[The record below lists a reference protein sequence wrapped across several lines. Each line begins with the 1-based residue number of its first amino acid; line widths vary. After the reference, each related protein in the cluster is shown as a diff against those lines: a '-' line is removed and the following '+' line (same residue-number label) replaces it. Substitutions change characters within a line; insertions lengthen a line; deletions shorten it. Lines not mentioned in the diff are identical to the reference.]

1 MVVTLE
7 PATRRDV
14 AWAEAREYAHAAA
27 GGARPPVRVALGRAA
42 GLVLGED
49 LVASA
54 ALPGFD
60 TAAMDGYA
68 VAGPGPWRLAG
79 RARPGAPWHGR
90 LADGCAVEIAT
101 GAVVPAG
108 TSAVLP
114 LESAGVVG
122 AVVNGPELPRGR
134 HIRPTGEDAATG
146 ARLAPAGTPIGPAVI
161 GLAATCGY
169 DELMVYPAPVVR
181 AVVTGD
187 ELVHYGRPAP
197 GRIRDA
203 LGPLLPS
210 LIAGFGGRFAGLV
223 HATDRPATALRE
235 AVEASGDADVVVV
248 TGSTSV
254 GAGDGLRRMLDDVGA
269 DWIVDAVAC
278 RPGHP
283 QVLARL
289 PGGPFVVGLP
299 GNPFA
304 ALVAAHTLLEP
315 LLAGLSG
322 RGPRRLPEAVL
333 LRAVPVLAGR
343 TRIIPVSWEG
353 CGVLPLGGDRP
364 AFLNGAALGDALAAI
379 PPSAT
384 AGDPVPLMTLR

>member
-14 AWAEAREYAHAAA
+14 AWVEAREYAHAAA
-27 GGARPPVRVALGRAA
+27 GALPLLRVALDRAA

-54 ALPGFD
+54 PLPGFD

-68 VAGPGPWRLAG
+68 VAGSGPWRLVG
-79 RARPGAPWHGR
+79 RARAGAPWHG
-90 LADGCAVEIAT
+90 LLGDGCAVEIST
-101 GAVVPAG
+101 GAVVPGGA
-108 TSAVLP
+108 SAVLP
-114 LESAGVVG
+114 LESAVVLGDAVTGVS
-122 AVVNGPELPRGR
+122 PPRGR

-146 ARLAPAGTPIGPAVI
+146 ARLVPAGTPVGPAVL

-169 DELMVYPAPVVR
+169 DELLVYPAPVVR

-197 GRIRDA
+197 GQIRDA

-210 LIAGFGGRFAGLV
+210 LIAGFGGHFAGLMHV
-223 HATDRPATALRE
+223 TDRPATALRE
-235 AVEASGDADVVVV
+235 AVEASSDADVVVV

-254 GAGDGLRRMLDDVGA
+254 GAGDGLRRMLDEVRA
-269 DWIVDAVAC
+269 DWIVDEVAC

-322 RGPRRLPEAVL
+322 RAPRRLPEAVL
-333 LRAVPVLAGR
+333 LRPVPTLAGR

-353 CGVLPLGGDRP
+353 HGVLPLGGDRP

-379 PPSAT
+379 LPDT
-384 AGDPVPLMTLR
+384 AVGDPVPLMTLH